1 MKEKKMSNTELRPGS
16 ILANE
21 ESGDNGQVL
30 GPFTRNGERWWTVH
44 WQQAG
49 TIAHKESDIQ

>member
-1 MKEKKMSNTELRPGS
+1 MSTTELKPGT
-16 ILANE
+16 IVADP

-30 GPFTRNGERWWTVH
+30 GSFIRNGERWWTVH
-44 WQQAG
+44 WQKEG

>member
-1 MKEKKMSNTELRPGS
+1 MSNTELRPGS
-16 ILANE
+16 IVANE

-30 GPFTRNGERWWTVH
+30 GLFTRNGERWWTVH